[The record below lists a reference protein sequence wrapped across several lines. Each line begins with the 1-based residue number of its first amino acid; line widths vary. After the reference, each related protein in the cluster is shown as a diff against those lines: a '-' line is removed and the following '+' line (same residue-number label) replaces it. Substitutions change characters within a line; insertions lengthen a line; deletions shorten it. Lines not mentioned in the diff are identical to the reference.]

1 MTDNEINT
9 IKTDIALIKRD
20 VTQITHVYRKVDDT
34 LEHMSEMAKT
44 LAVQEKTLENDA
56 RRITLLEE
64 NLVRHNQEEVEFR
77 KELGKKLEEMMT
89 KIESDRDAKHK
100 QTLDAIDKMSTSI
113 NAKLDEQDDRVSSLE
128 NWKWYIAGISV
139 VVMLIINKF
148 PWTIFFG
155 G

>member
-20 VTQITHVYRKVDDT
+20 VTQITHVYKKVDDT
-34 LEHMSEMAKT
+34 LEQMSEMAKT

-64 NLVRHNQEEVEFR
+64 NLVRHNQEEIEFR
-77 KELGKKLEEMMT
+77 KELGKKLEEMMA

-100 QTLDAIDKMSTSI
+100 QTLDAIDKMSTSV
-113 NAKLDEQDDRVSSLE
+113 NTKRDEQDKRISSLE

-148 PWTIFFG
+148 PWTMLFG

>member
-1 MTDNEINT
+1 MTDGEINT

-34 LEHMSEMAKT
+34 LEQMSELTKT
-44 LAVQEKTLENDA
+44 VAVQEKTLENDA
-56 RRITLLEE
+56 RRITILEE
-64 NLVRHNQEEVEFR
+64 NLVKRSQEESEFR
-77 KELGKKLEEMMT
+77 KELSKKLEEMMT
-89 KIESDRDAKHK
+89 KIETDREIKHK
-100 QTLDAIDKMSTSI
+100 QMLDVLDRMSSSI
-113 NAKLDEQDDRVSSLE
+113 NKRLDDQDKRIASLE

-148 PWTIFFG
+148 PWTMLFG

>member
-1 MTDNEINT
+1 MTDSEINT

-20 VTQITHVYRKVDDT
+20 VTQITHVYKKVDDT
-34 LEHMSEMAKT
+34 LEQMSEVTKT

-56 RRITLLEE
+56 RRINLLEE
-64 NLVRHNQEEVEFR
+64 NLVKRSQEEAEFR
-77 KELGKKLEEMMT
+77 KELNKKLEEMMS
-89 KIESDRDAKHK
+89 KIETDREVKH
-100 QTLDAIDKMSTSI
+100 QQMLDVLDKMSSSI
-113 NAKLDEQDDRVSSLE
+113 NKRLDDQDKRIASLE

-148 PWTIFFG
+148 PWTMLFG